1 MKHLKPSLALL
12 LIIAALLA
20 FLYWPMDG
28 VIAFVIAGVV
38 ILLVLIYRVLYE
50 HFNKK

>member
-20 FLYWPMDG
+20 FLYFPKEG
-28 VIAFVIAGVV
+28 VIAFVITGVI

-50 HFNKK
+50 YFNKK